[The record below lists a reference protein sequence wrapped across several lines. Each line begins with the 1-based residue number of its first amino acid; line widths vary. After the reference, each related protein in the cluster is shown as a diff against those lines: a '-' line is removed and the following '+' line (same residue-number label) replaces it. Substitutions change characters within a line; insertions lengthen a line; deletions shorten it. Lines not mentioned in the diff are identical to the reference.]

1 MAEVTKSEAARLA
14 GVTRQT
20 IHRKVKSGDLSAIR
34 GKIDTSELIRVFG
47 SISDGTVTP
56 KLQPDAAVQT
66 TLQAK
71 VDGLESQL
79 AVTREQLADTSKDRD
94 EWRDIAK
101 EATSNVKLITDQR
114 STPRNNDNMMIFIG
128 LAFLIGIG
136 VTYMML
142 RNDVTPRAPVD
153 TGYPPPMETQPEEPV
168 AETIFDRIP
177 TAEVPR
183 TACSIY
189 NFNPF
194 AMYNTM
200 NNCSLEYIKSKLE
213 DRIRLQNKFSDNEH
227 MRVSPAEE
235 LASRC
240 LNDSLIGDE
249 WIAEKC
255 PEAIL
260 ELADMYKIEL
270 HPNELSG
277 KPEQGADATETVTVE

>member
-20 IHRKVKSGDLSAIR
+20 IHRKVKSGGLSAIR

-136 VTYMML
+136 VTYTML
-142 RNDVTPRAPVD
+142 RNDVTADRPLPAPV
-153 TGYPPPMETQPEEPV
+153 ETQSE
-168 AETIFDRIP
+168 AL
-177 TAEVPR
+177 R
-183 TACSIY
+183 TY
-189 NFNPF
+189 
-194 AMYNTM
+194 
-200 NNCSLEYIKSKLE
+200 
-213 DRIRLQNKFSDNEH
+213 
-227 MRVSPAEE
+227 
-235 LASRC
+235 
-240 LNDSLIGDE
+240 
-249 WIAEKC
+249 
-255 PEAIL
+255 PEAINVFGQPCRENNPMWE
-260 ELADMYKIEL
+260 ELGC
-270 HPNELSG
+270 P
-277 KPEQGADATETVTVE
+277 KPEQGADATPELQADTASIVTDPELIEDLRYLQAKKVKTMWTIGMNERPEQVKSLEQTAEEKGIDLSLLQSINITDKDIADYWDSFDP